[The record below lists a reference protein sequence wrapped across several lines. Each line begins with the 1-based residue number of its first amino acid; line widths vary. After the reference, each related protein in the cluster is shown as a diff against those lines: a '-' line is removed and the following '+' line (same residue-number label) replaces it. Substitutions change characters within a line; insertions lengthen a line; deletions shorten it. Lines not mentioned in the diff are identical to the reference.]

1 MSSSASAP
9 ENAND
14 GCVGPASQDA
24 GKSSACAGCPNQ
36 ATCASGAFNSPEAV
50 AKKQH
55 DASVLQNA
63 LSNVSHVVLVLS
75 GKGGVGG
82 SSVCQGQGNRKQ
94 GEELDW
100 PWCRGRGVCLS
111 TQPAGVIFT

>member
-1 MSSSASAP
+1 MSSSAP
-9 ENAND
+9 ENANA
-14 GCVGPASQDA
+14 GCVGPASQAA

-36 ATCASGAFNSPEAV
+36 TACASGAFNSPEAI

-55 DASVLQNA
+55 EASVLQNA

-82 SSVCQGQGNRKQ
+82 SPVVRQVRAIRMRAA
-94 GEELDW
+94 ELDE
-100 PWCRGRGVCLS
+100 PCCFVAQ
-111 TQPAGVIFT
+111 T